1 MTLAYRE
8 AMARLA
14 AETPAAPDTERN
26 QQLARLIAITIA
38 GGRIITAK
46 RAVFTSPMEQSRY
59 PAAASVNAD

>member
-14 AETPAAPDTERN
+14 AKTTAAPDTERK
-26 QQLARLIAITIA
+26 QQFAGLIAITIE
-38 GGRIITAK
+38 GGRIIAAK
-46 RAVFTSPMEQSRY
+46 RAVFTGPMEQSRY

>member
-14 AETPAAPDTERN
+14 AEATAAPDTERD
-26 QQLARLIAITIA
+26 QQFAGLIAITIK
-38 GGRIITAK
+38 GGGIITAK
-46 RAVFTSPMEQSRY
+46 RAVFTGPMKQSRY